1 VAESAIGVLVVEM
14 RSSSSTVPSTEG
26 RRGATFG
33 SMIERAPKDY
43 LNFYFSLEQKT
54 EVTTSNNI
62 QLIARLKIFSGYGV
76 IIYSSVS

>member
-1 VAESAIGVLVVEM
+1 
-14 RSSSSTVPSTEG
+14 
-26 RRGATFG
+26 
-33 SMIERAPKDY
+33 MIERAPKDY